1 MAPVGLDIIMRRL
14 CTYTPRYYGLCPRPD
29 VDQIAA
35 RPPSGV
41 CGKRWRNRSKVS
53 VRSLILS
60 FFLYFFLL
68 AFSFVTC
75 FFFLAPRHIVLHPDG
90 HCYIISFFLSL
101 FLLIMIIFVKKE
113 GKIITKQRRMW
124 RTVNSRNR
132 KRKEKNESSVKSRQ
146 RRNSMERE
154 RIRR

>member
-60 FFLYFFLL
+60 FFLVFLSSRL
-68 AFSFVTC
+68 LVC
-75 FFFLAPRHIVLHPDG
+75 NLFFFSWPRDTLFSIPTAIV
-90 HCYIISFFLSL
+90 ISFLFFLSL
-101 FLLIMIIFVKKE
+101 SSYYDYFREK
-113 GKIITKQRRMW
+113 RRENNNKAKAD
-124 RTVNSRNR
+124 VANGQLP
-132 KRKEKNESSVKSRQ
+132 K
-146 RRNSMERE
+146 
-154 RIRR
+154 